1 MYQGRYGI
9 WGEDPN
15 NAPDIVGYGMQLAHN
30 FSNLQNTNLKNQALG
45 IQNQWLPQLDALKAQ
60 SGQLKNQYYPQDE
73 AVKLANALTLTNRQ
87 NLQQSRFGDPM
98 YMLTKWLNT
107 QAAPVRTAFA
117 QQNPELYAQINNRQF
132 NNVLNQSA
140 NTPAFGGNSNSQA
153 YQVLTPFLS
162 RGGNQPPAYGQ
173 QADPTQAPGYFYS
186 SKSLGAQPAPANQS
200 TQVVA
205 STSYGQSPNGSTV
218 QPSTVQPNNQPSG
231 IGAPQSSTSTTQ
243 PKQYFTGAQV
253 KEAADNALSK
263 QLDTASTINRQQA
276 YSRIKMPI
284 QQLIPNIEA
293 LAQYQGLLGRGP
305 LTIDAAKAA
314 FGMPPDDY
322 KKYQNALQSIDAI
335 KSDLGPLMGKQ
346 ATDQAVKDM
355 AKLLEFGGATS
366 SPTISLGKF
375 YQLLN
380 TIQKTGDVNDI
391 PLGQKKA
398 HPEIVDKINASPP
411 YGWAAPP
418 QRWMVNGQVYSD
430 GKGNFYTRDEFN
442 KMLQQARS
450 AK

>member
-15 NAPDIVGYGMQLAHN
+15 NAPDIVGYGMNLAKN
-30 FSNLQNTNLKNQALG
+30 FSDLQNTNLKNQTLG

-60 SGQLKNQYYPQDE
+60 SSQIKNQYYPQDE

-98 YMLTKWLNT
+98 YMLTKWLNS

-132 NNVLNQSA
+132 NNVLNPSA
-140 NTPAFGGNSNSQA
+140 NQPAFGRDSNSQA
-153 YQVLTPFLS
+153 YQVLTPFI
-162 RGGNQPPAYGQ
+162 REGNQPPAYGQ
-173 QADPTQAPGYFYS
+173 QTDPTQAPGYFYS
-186 SKSLGAQPAPANQS
+186 SKSLGQPLATANQS
-200 TQVVA
+200 VP
-205 STSYGQSPNGSTV
+205 STSYGQPSNGSTV
-218 QPSTVQPNNQPSG
+218 QPSTVQPNNQSSG

-253 KEAADNALSK
+253 KEATDNALSK
-263 QLDTASTINRQQA
+263 QLDTASTINRQAA
-276 YSRIKMPI
+276 YGRIQKPI
-284 QQLIPNIEA
+284 EQLIPNIEA
-293 LAQYQGLLGRGP
+293 LAKYQGLLGKTDLGF
-305 LTIDAAKAA
+305 DAIKSK
-314 FGMPPDDY
+314 FNITSDDY
-322 KKYQNALQSIDAI
+322 AKYQNALQTIDAI
-335 KSDLGPLMGKQ
+335 KGDLGPLMGKQ

-355 AKLLEFGGATS
+355 AKLLDFSGNPKIA
-366 SPTISLGKF
+366 LGKF
-375 YQLLN
+375 YQLMD
-380 TIQKTGDVNDI
+380 TIQKTGDVNAI
-391 PLGQKKA
+391 PIGQQKA
-398 HPEIVDKINASPP
+398 HPEIINKINASPP
-411 YGWAAPP
+411 YGWAKPP
-418 QRWMVNGQVYSD
+418 QRWMVGGQIYSD

>member
-15 NAPDIVGYGMQLAHN
+15 NAPDIVGYGMNLAKS
-30 FSNLQNTNLKNQALG
+30 FSDLQNTNLKNQTLG

-60 SGQLKNQYYPQDE
+60 SSQIKNQYYPQDE

-98 YMLTKWLNT
+98 YMLTKWLNS
-107 QAAPVRTAFA
+107 QAVPVRTAFA

-132 NNVLNQSA
+132 NNVLNPSA

-218 QPSTVQPNNQPSG
+218 QPSTAQPNSQSSG
-231 IGAPQSSTSTTQ
+231 IGAPQPSTSPTQ
-243 PKQYFTGAQV
+243 PKQYFTGGQV
-253 KEAADNALSK
+253 KEATDNALSK
-263 QLDTASTINRQQA
+263 QLDTASTINRQAA
-276 YSRIKMPI
+276 YGRIQKPI
-284 QQLIPNIEA
+284 EQLIPNIEA
-293 LAQYQGLLGRGP
+293 LAKYQGLLGQTDLGF
-305 LTIDAAKAA
+305 DAIKSK
-314 FGMPPDDY
+314 FNITSDDY
-322 KKYQNALQSIDAI
+322 AKYQNALQTIDAI
-335 KSDLGPLMGKQ
+335 KGDLGPLMGKQ

-355 AKLLEFGGATS
+355 AKLLDFSGNPKIA
-366 SPTISLGKF
+366 LGKF
-375 YQLLN
+375 YQLMD
-380 TIQKTGDVNDI
+380 TIQKTGDVNAI
-391 PLGQKKA
+391 PIGQQKA
-398 HPEIVDKINASPP
+398 HPEIINKINASPP

-418 QRWMVNGQVYSD
+418 QRWMVGGQIYSD

-450 AK
+450 VK